1 MHMAPISP
9 ELLTI
14 AANQFD
20 VRVDP
25 NPTPRP
31 HDEATVSQAI
41 VFHWDLP

>member
-1 MHMAPISP
+1 MNAAPISP
-9 ELLTI
+9 VLLMI

-31 HDEATVSQAI
+31 HVEASVVPGSGI
-41 VFHWDLP
+41 PRDLS